1 METENPG
8 VTDNLHSTMLLLYRA
23 HLLHQGS
30 PMSIYIPLCFYFIIG
45 RILSHVFGIKIYIPL
60 CFYFIKCRLSS
71 MVMQGIIYIPLC
83 FYFIHQRQMCRVAT
97 CVHLHSTMLL
107 LYRSRRQN
115 RPRMISRFTFHY
127 ASTLSGSVID
137 FATAFVQFTFHY
149 ASTLSEFLIKDYA
162 INELFTFHYAS
173 TLSLF
178 PLKRPTFPGVFTFH
192 YASTLSNMPD

>member
-8 VTDNLHSTMLLLYRA
+8 VTDNLHSTMLLLYHRYPVVLRIRETDLHSTMLLLYRA

-83 FYFIHQRQMCRVAT
+83 FYFINWT
-97 CVHLHSTMLL
+97 IDTSTLWK
-107 LYRSRRQN
+107 
-115 RPRMISRFTFHY
+115 PFTFHY
-127 ASTLSGSVID
+127 ASTLSK
-137 FATAFVQFTFHY
+137 A
-149 ASTLSEFLIKDYA
+149 
-162 INELFTFHYAS
+162 
-173 TLSLF
+173 
-178 PLKRPTFPGVFTFH
+178 
-192 YASTLSNMPD
+192 